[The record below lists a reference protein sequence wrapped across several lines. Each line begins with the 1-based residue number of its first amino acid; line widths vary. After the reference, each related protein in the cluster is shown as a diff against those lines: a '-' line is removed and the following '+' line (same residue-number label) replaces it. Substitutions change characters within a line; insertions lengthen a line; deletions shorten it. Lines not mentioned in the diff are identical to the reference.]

1 MRFYLLFLQLLLLHS
16 VGVAGEETI
25 VFIGHSGLP
34 KTDLSTL
41 QRVYTGRVISIA
53 RQEVL
58 PLNYP
63 PGDPLREQF
72 LEVVM
77 RQSEEQYAGYWLV
90 RKYVGKG
97 APPVEFATMDALI
110 KYVTST
116 PGAIGY
122 LPASKVPMG
131 ANIIFK
137 P

>member
-77 RQSEEQYAGYWLV
+77 RQSEEQYTGYWLV
-90 RKYVGKG
+90 RRYVGKG
-97 APPVEFATMDALI
+97 AP
-110 KYVTST
+110 
-116 PGAIGY
+116 
-122 LPASKVPMG
+122 
-131 ANIIFK
+131 
-137 P
+137 